1 MLGRMA
7 MQNIWLFRHVDEAF
21 FNTPGPHLTRR
32 QVVERYCDYVEKLC
46 ATHRRRFSSLVLSE
60 VETDERRR
68 VQTAHHIV

>member
-46 ATHRRRFSSLVLSE
+46 ATHRR
-60 VETDERRR
+60 
-68 VQTAHHIV
+68 